1 MYHSSFH
8 FSLFTFHFSLN
19 IMIHFHDVSKYYD
32 NQTALRKITFSIEKG
47 EMVFVT
53 GPSGSGKTTLLKLI
67 YLAEKPD
74 EGNISV
80 AEWETDKLKES
91 KIPLLRRNIGVVFQ
105 DFRLLYNRNVF
116 ENVALAL
123 RIRGVGDKELK
134 TRAFDALKVVSLR
147 HRSDSYPGSLS
158 GGEQQKVAIARAI
171 VAEPSIILAD
181 EPTGNVDPDTSAGII
196 RTFKD
201 INARGVTILIAT
213 HDREL
218 FRNTARRVLRLD
230 NGDLVGEEIA

>member
-1 MYHSSFH
+1 
-8 FSLFTFHFSLN
+8 
-19 IMIHFHDVSKYYD
+19 MIHFHNVSKHYD

-74 EGNISV
+74 EGNISI
-80 AEWETDKLKES
+80 AGWEIDKLRES
-91 KIPLLRRNIGVVFQ
+91 SIPLLRRNIGVVFQ
-105 DFRLLYNRNVF
+105 DFRLLNNMNVF

-123 RIRGVGDKELK
+123 RIRGVDYKELK
-134 TRAFDALKVVSLR
+134 TRVFDALKVVNLR

-181 EPTGNVDPDTSAGII
+181 EPTGNVDPDMSAGII
-196 RTFKD
+196 RTLKD
-201 INARGVTILIAT
+201 INTRGATIMIAT
-213 HDREL
+213 HNREL
-218 FRNTARRVLRLD
+218 FRNTGRRVLRLD
-230 NGDLVGEEIA
+230 SGDLVGEEIA